1 MSLDWIDFYHFQL
14 SANSLL
20 QNSKV
25 QKVFQPLSDQLVL
38 ELYSESKRYFLNIA
52 TSQTYPGIFLSNH
65 QGPQP
70 EEPSAFCMLLRKH
83 LMGSGLRDV
92 KQPQFERVIIL
103 EFVVKEQTKK
113 LIADFRGRK
122 TNLILCDAE
131 GMILGLQEIH
141 SGLRA
146 GTKFSLGEHPL
157 PIVMSGDYSHLHS
170 ESDKS
175 SLLGLGREITPKL
188 ADFLL
193 SLEPPAFNNFMLNF
207 NESLDELLLSP
218 VFEIWADE
226 LGPQSINVL
235 AGAKCTGSVYHHRN
249 MLDLLSEF
257 CSNRRDTLLLRQ
269 SKERALKSI
278 KKQQKSLS
286 LKRERTVNRLEE
298 YKTYPELERVA
309 GLLNSQREKIKPFHK
324 SVLLTDYYGE
334 CQELEVQID
343 PRQSAQGNVDKLYK
357 KARKFRRGIEKLE
370 AQLIELTE
378 LDSTLERNLEELRH
392 SSDHREVENLF
403 LRLQN
408 LGLVNAPKSG
418 KSTVR
423 KKKKPNRARLRMFLS
438 SEGFE
443 IYAGRNNTEND
454 YILRTVASKDDLW
467 FHVKDCPG
475 AHVLLK
481 FKKDMGK
488 VSKHEAAQLA
498 AYLSRKKNDSK
509 AEVMY
514 TTVKHIKKL
523 PGMKSGEVSLRQFD
537 CMQVKVDLGILSR
550 LERNVHKTEDK

>member
-1 MSLDWIDFYHFQL
+1 MSLDWIDFYHFQR
-14 SANSLL
+14 AAHPLL
-20 QNSKV
+20 ENSKV
-25 QKVFQPLSDQLVL
+25 QKVFQPLSDQLVV
-38 ELYSESKRYFLNIA
+38 ELYSEGQRYFLNIA
-52 TSQTYPGIFLSNH
+52 TSKTYPGIFLSSH

-70 EEPSAFCMLLRKH
+70 DEPSAFCMLLRKH
-83 LMGSGLRDV
+83 LTGSLLRNIV
-92 KQPQFERVIIL
+92 QPEFERVLIL
-103 EFVVKEQTKK
+103 EFEVQGYIKK
-113 LIADFRGRK
+113 LIADFRGRR
-122 TNLILCDAE
+122 TNLLLCDAE
-131 GMILGLQEIH
+131 DSILGAQEIQ
-141 SGLRA
+141 SGLRT
-146 GTKFSLGEHPL
+146 GVKFNLGEHPL
-157 PIVMSGDYSHLHS
+157 PMISSGDYDHLYS

-175 SLLGLGREITPKL
+175 SLLNLGREITPKL

-193 SLEPPAFNNFMLNF
+193 SLELSVFHNFMQNF
-207 NESLDELLLSP
+207 SGNLDELLASP

-235 AGAKCTGSVYHHRN
+235 AGAHHTGSVHRHKN

-257 CSNRRDTLLLRQ
+257 CSNRQDEVLLRQ

-286 LKRERTVNRLEE
+286 LKRERTTSRLEE

-309 GLLNSQREKIKPFHK
+309 GLLNSQRDKIKPFHK
-324 SVLLTDYYGE
+324 SVVLTDYYE
-334 CQELEVQID
+334 DFQELEIEID
-343 PRQSAQGNVDKLYK
+343 PRQSVQGNVDKFYK

-370 AQLIELTE
+370 AQLIELNE

-392 SSDHREVENLF
+392 SSDHREVENLL

-408 LGLVNAPKSG
+408 LGLVAAPKSG
-418 KSTVR
+418 KTSTR

-438 SEGFE
+438 SEGSE

-454 YILRTVASKDDLW
+454 YILRTVAAKDDLW

-481 FKKDMGK
+481 FKKDLGK
-488 VSKHEAAQLA
+488 VSKQEAAQLA

-514 TTVKHIKKL
+514 TAVKHIRKL
-523 PGMKSGEVSLRQFD
+523 PGMKPGEVTLRQFD
-537 CMQVKVDLGILSR
+537 CMQIKVDLGILSK
-550 LERNVHKTEDK
+550 LERNVHRTGD